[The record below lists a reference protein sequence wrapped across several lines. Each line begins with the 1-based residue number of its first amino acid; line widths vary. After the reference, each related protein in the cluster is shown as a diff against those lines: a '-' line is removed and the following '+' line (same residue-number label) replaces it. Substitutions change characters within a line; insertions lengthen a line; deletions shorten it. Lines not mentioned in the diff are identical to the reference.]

1 MSTVSID
8 TAAGGYYQSIVSQA
22 NAAQKA
28 VNRIQMSPKLDP
40 KGFVQPLGR
49 ITNSASEFQKSMDAS
64 AARVFAFG
72 AAVGVINGISNS
84 FKALIS
90 NAAEV
95 EKSLKDIQVVMEATN
110 SAMAKFGE
118 GLFDVARNTAS
129 SFRTVA
135 ESATEL
141 ARQGLSAE
149 ETLKRVNSALIL
161 SRLSGL
167 GAVKSTETL
176 TAAINSFNK
185 EGITHEQVINRMANV
200 DAAFAVSSADLAEAI
215 SRAGAVAQ
223 SSGVEFNELA
233 AIVTAVQQRTARGGS
248 VIGNGFKSIFTRI
261 KRSGVREALEEI
273 GVATQYVDGS
283 FRSGIDIIK
292 DYANVYKTLTD
303 TQKAYT
309 SEQIAGVFQI
319 QNLQALIQ
327 DLNSGFSV
335 YDKAL
340 GVANNTTNEATKR
353 NEELNTTLDA
363 LFKQTTS
370 SAQELAASIG
380 QLAFSDSFK
389 DILTFLNNLAQS
401 INGLFSETEG
411 SDIAK
416 TLVQGIGKFLTGPGL
431 VIIGAAFMKIFALVG
446 KFAKEAISDLLGL
459 NRETKRQ
466 QSLQAAISQILA
478 TNEKVYAKILAASGN
493 SAKQEQIILGI
504 IKQSTA
510 ERIKQEAIIKRI
522 AASSRLAGIGA
533 GEQGFIPVG
542 NKQQRSQGKRTL
554 RMANGF
560 LPAIGREE
568 SDIASGVGGARK
580 GDKALATKIN
590 VGKGKRIDAVVN
602 SGEYLV
608 KNFQGSG
615 ADAVFNRDMA
625 REYGLPGGAKKF
637 NAAIGM
643 IPSFS
648 KGVGKVEIAGQ
659 RYNLKPGV
667 PFSKIADDLE
677 KQNLGVN
684 TPNGFFTTKQI
695 AALNRGSGA
704 KPYDPETGNQ
714 GTNLKLE
721 GLSDDAAF
729 KVKNFNAT
737 NSAKNLAANKKAKE
751 EKKIQESISIPPDGL
766 PSSSKVTLLIPQVG
780 SKEAR
785 KNQFITS
792 SQTGQKYSLS
802 YNVAKISRNL
812 KTRGEKGIKDDVGD
826 WMIKQSN
833 DLSDE
838 LTGRGTFSRNNPDI
852 KNSSQVKSQGALGAA
867 AGAIFETALSIIGD
881 NKLFTAETATFDIQ
895 GVPSDNLKE
904 VFGRAYY
911 SPYGEAKINAG
922 GDNSKKFHNKV
933 IRAFGIPGED
943 ERKNTKKKRGRK
955 GVGNK
960 SRGFIPSF
968 AGGFI
973 PNFAKG
979 ETNTQKIKRLKRAQQ
994 IAKKSGNTS
1003 QVKALGIEINALSKT
1018 RADNIKKGKK
1028 DNSEAK
1034 SSRRSAGVQAG
1045 ARAPSAPVS
1054 EERRE
1059 QKRQQS
1065 LLKSIRREFRRAQV
1079 KLARSFK
1086 SGSKSFSGAMGMAQT
1101 YGSEGLKSAGA
1112 TLGNLSGKIGGAG
1125 RLGVSKV
1132 TAASSGGARG
1142 LKAWLKERENIK
1154 ERARTERKTRI
1165 EQQKL
1170 LKQQEKQARLG
1181 ISRQEK
1187 FLKQQEKLTKSE
1199 ERRVKTEEK
1208 IKNFKNK
1215 VSGVVVSAKSNAK
1228 IIAQAT
1234 TKALKENR
1242 INQAVTTAGS
1252 QIKSGPQLI
1261 KNITKDL
1268 SKTLANSAK
1277 DLGQKASSSIDKA
1290 ISGTTKRI
1298 VDATAYMFN
1307 KVKSG
1312 GPKEPSIQVGKGSQ
1326 EGPQKTNVVE
1336 DDIKRQEKERA
1347 RLLQQQNRAQNILN
1361 KKAKEFGKFMNP
1373 YSGLDPEQDT
1383 KKILDQ
1389 DRKQRA
1395 YERMQRQGKTGMFSM
1410 SPDKRLQGSTIK
1422 KAMGSPGAGLAGA
1435 FILPMAAQ
1443 AIEGT
1448 GPRDQMG
1455 GMRNLLSNTLM
1466 GGSYG
1471 MLINP
1476 YVGLATAGVGLA
1488 KGISEYGTMEDRR
1501 DLSLATGK
1509 NTSAYENLSNQAR
1522 AMQEF
1527 SQAIQKIDIAKST
1540 GDPKKIFESQK
1551 YLKAALDGITDPKIS
1566 SQLIE
1571 VAGSSDSLEGKL
1583 QKLSQGFDTLARG
1596 IQKNKLLMNLGQN
1609 MNDENFETSSVF
1621 VDDAVEISRG
1631 MDGSRS
1637 SQTKEYS
1644 LLDNI
1649 GTLLSYTSPAML
1661 LDRFLEGRVGVGT
1674 FDDVYAKNPAKAEA
1688 TANDTVAVLQN
1699 LLENK
1704 SAGNFLNNLLVGGND
1719 PIAKEVE
1726 SILGKSLKDISPD
1739 EILDLAGRNT
1749 TIGASF
1755 NKQRDQEFIS
1765 ALQQLKADLTGDGVT
1780 GKLFGETDAG
1790 KLLSSENKEIVK
1802 AMNDALSGGTGNV
1815 TVSDLTISKK
1825 FIEAFDTAIQKT
1837 TLFMDYL
1844 SEEEN
1849 ELADNTKKVTLEMKQ
1864 AAPAVQVLIQGMLEA
1879 IEVQRQAE
1887 LAMIGFTNQMQV
1899 KASRNQT
1906 TRQDYDNRTGFLRN
1920 AGYIDEHR
1928 AIERDR
1934 MASTFSSI
1942 RNSNDGRLTDVMN
1955 ILGAIDLSAL
1965 TESGPTRPGADATDS
1980 EIAKYSVDKK
1990 SYDER
1995 QELAGF
2001 YRDFIKSNKDG
2012 NVSLGEINGAMGTLS
2027 QLANKGNGLAEQ
2039 YLNKLLLA
2047 QEKGTKLLREELKR
2061 INNNAKFQTLNDKL
2075 NRLAA
2080 AGGSLVQPS
2089 DVLAGRDIAREYKGP
2104 GSRDPVSV
2112 AAARKLAQLTGI
2124 PEERFTGFSKAE
2136 SDFIIAGENLKR
2148 FANDINNGPARRVIN
2163 DWLNTLKDDINS
2175 IRRSNV
2181 DSSIGAQSGPTFQ
2194 EIVKNVEKQS
2204 SSPSGSSSQ
2213 ESKGSTQQSQT
2224 LPGSAKPVP
2233 GSPHYYFG
2241 DPSGKSPEEKA
2252 KPLLDL
2258 LNTLGGGPTPEASAA
2273 RGTNLGYIVELDPDS
2288 PKTKRFI
2295 ELMNEHDHDLSQ
2307 KWNETYYPDGGRRP
2321 GKQGNISPFDPSA
2334 SGPSGS
2340 IEESALRR
2348 FSKRQQRDV
2357 MGNPIVDENGNAL
2370 FDPIIQY
2377 QKVEGKNV
2385 PYYQGSYDEGGY
2397 EGPMLERYKDEIS
2410 VPSVGSKDLG
2420 TGTSGKTLRGDSLL
2434 FKDYI
2439 DELKRLLYNT
2449 PEYGVEDAGLRP
2461 MIPPTKFS
2469 PGPGNRPKTL
2479 NDLNWDDI
2487 DWNYKRPTPSGP
2499 PDLGP
2504 FWNPNGPGLGGGA
2517 GSSGGPGSSGGSGTM
2532 RISPLDPNATA
2543 DPDSPWRPIE
2553 FNGTTPLP
2561 FELPPIPEPG
2571 VESPLHPPKPN
2582 TVPKLPKNWAN
2593 DGPNPNGTNEGTL
2606 ASMEQ
2611 GIQELSNHITSLNET
2626 NSTLSDI
2633 TGQLNETNSSINQS
2647 GEEQIEALTKI
2658 NDELKTV
2665 AESTIS
2671 LSEKISTFSEN
2682 IESVIESSKETLNTI
2697 SEAANSFSDSISSVK
2712 ESISEFVEQITSIA
2726 ESNTKVSEVIDTL
2739 STTMST
2745 VNETITG
2752 FPAALKENLEN
2763 VVMQMKIEGKID
2775 FNFNTQV
2782 VKEVLGPVMYEE
2794 LKKLLAKPMILDYL
2808 AQQLGPRIN
2817 VQRNSSTFS

>member
-8 TAAGGYYQSIVSQA
+8 TTAGGYYQSIVSQA

-273 GVATQYVDGS
+273 GVATQFVDGS

-303 TQKAYT
+303 AQKAYT

-380 QLAFSDSFK
+380 QLAFSDNFK

-401 INGLFSETEG
+401 INGLFSETQG

-416 TLVQGIGKFLTGPGL
+416 TLIQGIGKFLTGPGL
-431 VIIGAAFMKIFALVG
+431 VIIGAAFLKIFALVG

-510 ERIKQEAIIKRI
+510 ERMKQEAIIKRI

-542 NKQQRSQGKRTL
+542 SSKQRSRGKRTL
-554 RMANGF
+554 GLANGF
-560 LPAIGREE
+560 LPAINREE

-580 GDKALATKIN
+580 GDRALATKIN

-625 REYGLPGGAKKF
+625 REYGLPSGAQKF

-643 IPSFS
+643 IPGFA
-648 KGVGKVEIAGQ
+648 KGIGKVNVGGQ
-659 RYNLKPGV
+659 MYNLTPGM

-684 TPNGFFTTKQI
+684 TKQGFFTTQQI
-695 AALNRGSGA
+695 AALKRGDGV
-704 KPYDPETGNQ
+704 KPYDPKSGNQ
-714 GTNLKLE
+714 GINLRIGQLP
-721 GLSDDAAF
+721 DDTAS
-729 KVKNFNAT
+729 KVRNFNAT
-737 NSAKNLAANKKAKE
+737 NSAKNLAANKRAKE
-751 EKKIQESISIPPDGL
+751 EKKIQESIAIPPDGM
-766 PSSSKVTLLIPQVG
+766 PSSSRVTLLIPQVG
-780 SKEAR
+780 TKEAR

-802 YNVAKISRNL
+802 YNVAKISKNL
-812 KTRGEKGIKDDVGD
+812 KTRGEKGIKKDVGD

-852 KNSSQVKSQGALGAA
+852 KNSSQVKSQGAIGGA

-881 NKLFTAETATFDIQ
+881 NKLFTADSATFDII
-895 GVPSDNLKE
+895 GKPSDNLKQ
-904 VFGRAYY
+904 VFGNSYY
-911 SPYGEAKINAG
+911 SPFGEAKINAG
-922 GDNSKKFHNKV
+922 SDNTKKFHNKV

-943 ERKNTKKKRGRK
+943 ERGKKGKKSRARK
-955 GVGNK
+955 VGNK
-960 SRGFIPSF
+960 SLGFIPSF

-1028 DNSEAK
+1028 ASSEAK

-1065 LLKSIRREFRRAQV
+1065 LLKSIRREFRRVQV

-1112 TLGNLSGKIGGAG
+1112 TLGNLSGKIGSAG

-1132 TAASSGGARG
+1132 TAASSGGAKG
-1142 LKAWLKERENIK
+1142 LKDWLKERENIK
-1154 ERARTERKTRI
+1154 ERARTERKTRT

-1170 LKQQEKQARLG
+1170 LKQQEKQARLE

-1187 FLKQQEKLTKSE
+1187 FLKQQQKLTKSE

-1234 TKALKENR
+1234 TKALKDNR
-1242 INQAVTTAGS
+1242 VSQAANNASS
-1252 QIKSGPQLI
+1252 QIKSGPQFI
-1261 KNITKDL
+1261 KNIAKDL
-1268 SKTLANSAK
+1268 SKTLASSAK
-1277 DLGQKASSSIDKA
+1277 DLGKKATSSIDKA

-1307 KVKSG
+1307 KVTSRE
-1312 GPKEPSIQVGKGSQ
+1312 PKGPSIQVDKGGR
-1326 EGPQKTNVVE
+1326 EGAQKTNIVE

-1395 YERMQRQGKTGMFSM
+1395 YERMQKQGKAGMFSM
-1410 SPDKRLQGSTIK
+1410 SPDKRLQGSMMR
-1422 KAMGSPGAGLAGA
+1422 KALGNPGAGLAGA

-1448 GPRDQMG
+1448 GPRDQIG

-1476 YVGLATAGVGLA
+1476 YVGLATAGIGAV
-1488 KGISEYGTMEDRR
+1488 KGISEYGAMEDRR

-1527 SQAIQKIDIAKST
+1527 SQALQKIDIAKST

-1551 YLKAALDGITDPKIS
+1551 YLKAALDGISNPKIS
-1566 SQLIE
+1566 SKLIE
-1571 VAGSSDSLEGKL
+1571 IAGSSDSLEGKL

-1609 MNDENFETSSVF
+1609 MNDENFKHTGRPIF
-1621 VDDAVEISRG
+1621 GDDMIEYTRNK
-1631 MDGSRS
+1631 DGSLSRKL
-1637 SQTKEYS
+1637 TE
-1644 LLDNI
+1644 DIGVMGNI
-1649 GTLLSYTSPAML
+1649 GNYFRAAGSMIGLNN
-1661 LDRFLEGRVGVGT
+1661 LEYLQE
-1674 FDDVYAKNPAKAEA
+1674 DIYAKNPAKAEA
-1688 TANDTVAVLQN
+1688 TANNAVAVLQN
-1699 LLENK
+1699 LLEK
-1704 SAGNFLNNLLVGGND
+1704 RSAGNFLNNLMVGGND

-1726 SILGKSLKDISPD
+1726 SILGRSLKDISPD

-1802 AMNDALSGGTGNV
+1802 AINDALSGGTGEV

-1837 TLFMDYL
+1837 TLFMEYL
-1844 SEEEN
+1844 SKEEKD
-1849 ELADNTKKVTLEMKQ
+1849 LADNTKKVTLEMKQ

-1879 IEVQRQAE
+1879 IEIQRQAE

-1934 MASTFSSI
+1934 MANTFSSI
-1942 RNSNDGRLTDVMN
+1942 RNSNDGRLTDAMN

-1965 TESGPTRPGADATDS
+1965 AESAPTKPGADATGS
-1980 EIAKYSVDKK
+1980 EIAKYTVDKK

-2047 QEKGTKLLREELKR
+2047 QEKGTKLLKEELKR
-2061 INNNAKFQTLNDKL
+2061 INSNAKFQTLNDKL

-2104 GSRDPVSV
+2104 GSTDPVSV

-2136 SDFIIAGENLKR
+2136 ADFILAGENLKR
-2148 FANDINNGPARRVIN
+2148 FAKDINNGPARRVIN
-2163 DWLNTLKDDINS
+2163 DWLNTLKDDIDS
-2175 IRRSNV
+2175 IKRSNV
-2181 DSSIGAQSGPTFQ
+2181 DSGIGAKSAPTFQ
-2194 EIVKNVEKQS
+2194 ETVKNVEQQS
-2204 SSPSGSSSQ
+2204 SPSSGSSSKG
-2213 ESKGSTQQSQT
+2213 SNGSTQQGQT
-2224 LPGSAKPVP
+2224 LPGSVP
-2233 GSPHYYFG
+2233 GSPHSYHFN
-2241 DPSGKSPEEKA
+2241 SPGGQSSEERA

-2258 LNTLGGGPTPEASAA
+2258 LNTLGGGPNPEASVL
-2273 RGTNLGYIVELDPDS
+2273 RGQNLGYIVELDPDS

-2295 ELMNEHDHDLSQ
+2295 ELMNEHDYDLSK
-2307 KWNETYYPDGGRRP
+2307 KWNETYYPDGSRKP
-2321 GKQGNISPFDPSA
+2321 GKKGTVSPLD
-2334 SGPSGS
+2334 PSGS
-2340 IEESALRR
+2340 SSSVETSALKR
-2348 FSKRQQRDV
+2348 FSKRQKRDV
-2357 MGNPIVDENGNAL
+2357 MGNPYVDEDGNAL
-2370 FDPIIQY
+2370 FDPIIEY

-2385 PYYQGSYDEGGY
+2385 PYYRGTYDEGGH
-2397 EGPMLERYKDEIS
+2397 EGPMLRKYQDDIS
-2410 VPSVGSKDLG
+2410 VPSVGSMDLG
-2420 TGTSGKTLRGDSLL
+2420 TGTSGKILRKDSLL

-2439 DELKRLLYNT
+2439 KELEKLLYDT
-2449 PEYGVEDAGLRP
+2449 PEYGIENSGP
-2461 MIPPTKFS
+2461 MGSSSS
-2469 PGPGNRPKTL
+2469 PLPGTRPKAPIKRL
-2479 NDLNWDDI
+2479 EDMDWDDI
-2487 DWNYKRPTPSGP
+2487 DWNYESPKPVGP

-2504 FWNPNGPGLGGGA
+2504 FWNPNGPGGG
-2517 GSSGGPGSSGGSGTM
+2517 GGSGSGGGTVPKGPK
-2532 RISPLDPNATA
+2532 IWQIHPTDPNGTF
-2543 DPDSPWRPIE
+2543 DPDARQLKPHD
-2553 FNGTTPLP
+2553 NGI
-2561 FELPPIPEPG
+2561 PIPPQLMPQQPYDND
-2571 VESPLHPPKPN
+2571 SPIHGPKPN
-2582 TVPKLPKNWAN
+2582 TVPKAPGQPGTWA
-2593 DGPNPNGTNEGTL
+2593 DGDTGGPDGVNGGVL

-2626 NSTLSDI
+2626 NSTLSDV
-2633 TGQLNETNSSINQS
+2633 TEQLNETNSSINQS

-2658 NDELKTV
+2658 NDELTTV
-2665 AESTIS
+2665 AESTTS

-2697 SEAANSFSDSISSVK
+2697 SEAANSFSDSISSVQ
-2712 ESISEFVEQITSIA
+2712 ESVSEFVDKITSIVDSNNKVA
-2726 ESNTKVSEVIDTL
+2726 EVVESL
-2739 STTMST
+2739 STAMST

-2752 FPAALKENLEN
+2752 FPTALKENLDS
-2763 VVMQMKIEGKID
+2763 VVMEMRVEGKID

-2782 VKEVLGPVMYEE
+2782 VKDVLGPVMYEE